1 MPTEPSASQQPSQE
15 RSFKRSL
22 PKAVLAQV
30 SILLC
35 LACGLSYA
43 IIALDLKLPPPPNA
57 LHELTI
63 KEARARQADFLWV
76 DVRNADR
83 YESAHIPGALPFS
96 EAEPETS
103 TAAIK
108 RAWKT
113 GRKVCVYGEGI
124 GSERAERVA
133 KSLRTALATREVYLL
148 EGGWAAWPR
157 P

>member
-1 MPTEPSASQQPSQE
+1 LVQA
-15 RSFKRSL
+15 
-22 PKAVLAQV
+22 
-30 SILLC
+30 SILVL

-43 IIALDLKLPPPPNA
+43 TIALDLKLPPPPNA

-63 KEARARQADFLWV
+63 KEARARQAELLWV
-76 DVRNADR
+76 DVRNPDR

-96 EAEPETS
+96 EADSEAS
-103 TAAIK
+103 IAAVK
-108 RAWKT
+108 SAWKA

-133 KSLRTALATREVYLL
+133 KSLRAALATREVYLL